1 MQISEL
7 LLAAAAAGSV
17 LVSAAL
23 CQRDAHDGRILPHSF
38 SSNSVRNLFSDATAD
53 PSVS

>member
-7 LLAAAAAGSV
+7 LLAAAAAAGSV

-23 CQRDAHDGRILPHSF
+23 CQRDAHDGR
-38 SSNSVRNLFSDATAD
+38 V
-53 PSVS
+53 